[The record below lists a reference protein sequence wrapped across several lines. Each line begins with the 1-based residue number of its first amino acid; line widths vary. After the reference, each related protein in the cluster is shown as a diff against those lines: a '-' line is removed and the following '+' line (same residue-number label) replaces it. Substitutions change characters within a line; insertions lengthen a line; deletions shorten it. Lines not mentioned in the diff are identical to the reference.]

1 MPATSSTT
9 LPGQAKRG
17 QGQRAPARRS
27 AALIAILGTLTAVAP
42 LACDMYVPGFPE
54 LGRSLHASSTA
65 VELSMTAFLGG
76 LVVGQPLI
84 GPLSDALGRRRL
96 LLPGTALFA
105 LLSFACAFAPGAPE
119 LIAARFLEGIA
130 GAAGIV
136 LARAVITDRFHGP
149 ELPRYFSLLSIVFGV
164 APVAAPVMGGAILS
178 LSSWRAIFVVLGVI
192 GALLAASVLWWVP
205 ESLPPERRNRDG
217 MASTFRAMGGL
228 LRRREFTGTTLTLGF
243 IGAALFAY
251 ISGSSFVFE
260 DVYRTST
267 TEYSLIYASN
277 GLSMLLAAALFGRLS
292 RRLRLGTLLG
302 AGVALAALGTVA
314 LAALTV
320 TTGGSVAVTWA
331 CLFVALFGVGTVIPA
346 AMTLGQEQG
355 HAASGAASGVLGSIE
370 FLMGAI
376 ASPLV
381 GAFGTGS
388 AAPMAIVM
396 LVAVACAAA
405 ALLLLA
411 RPWQQTPARSRD
423 SR

>member
-1 MPATSSTT
+1 MHATRSTT
-9 LPGQAKRG
+9 LPGP
-17 QGQRAPARRS
+17 GQRAPARRS

-54 LGRSLHASSTA
+54 LGRSLHASTTA
-65 VELSMTAFLGG
+65 VELSMTAFLAG

-96 LLPGTALFA
+96 LIPGTALFA

-119 LIAARFLEGIA
+119 LIAARFLEGVA

-178 LSSWRAIFVVLGVI
+178 LSSWRVIFIVLGVI
-192 GALLAASVLWWVP
+192 GALLAASVLRVP

-277 GLSMLLAAALFGRLS
+277 GASMLLAAALFGRLS

-302 AGVALAALGTVA
+302 TGVALAALGTVA

-320 TTGGSVAVTWA
+320 TTGGSVAVTWI

-355 HAASGAASGVLGSIE
+355 RAASGAASGLLGSIE

-388 AAPMAIVM
+388 AAPMAVVM

-411 RPWQQTPARSRD
+411 RPWQQQTPAHSRE

>member
-1 MPATSSTT
+1 VHATRSTT
-9 LPGQAKRG
+9 LPGP
-17 QGQRAPARRS
+17 GQRAPARRS

-54 LGRSLHASSTA
+54 LGRSLHASTTA
-65 VELSMTAFLGG
+65 VELSMTAFLAG

-96 LLPGTALFA
+96 LIPGTALFA

-119 LIAARFLEGIA
+119 LIAARFLEGVA

-178 LSSWRAIFVVLGVI
+178 LSSWRVIFIVLGVI
-192 GALLAASVLWWVP
+192 GALLAASVLRVP

-277 GLSMLLAAALFGRLS
+277 GASMLLAAALFGRLS

-302 AGVALAALGTVA
+302 TGVALAALGTVA

-320 TTGGSVAVTWA
+320 TTGGSVAVTWI

-355 HAASGAASGVLGSIE
+355 RAASGAASGLLGSIE

-388 AAPMAIVM
+388 AAPMAVVM

-411 RPWQQTPARSRD
+411 RPWQQQTPAHSRE